1 MTIETR
7 VKGYSL
13 DALLEASDLVPD
25 ENPESLVQVKVS
37 CQGDIAVQSFYPEH
51 CDGVAWLTLSQG
63 PPGEPGRDIRG
74 EVDEGPRLLGGM
86 TGVLIG
92 ATDYR
97 SLDSIIKG
105 LTKLRDRLRDG
116 PPKSI
121 EQEICEVIAEK
132 VGEDIAEIEDEAL
145 LKMANFPRVT
155 PSDPSSPIPNVGVTP
170 MMLDGAVSLHFSDPS
185 SPIPNVG
192 VTPMMLD
199 GAVSLHFEDGVPDN
213 LAEHM
218 LEWAKAEFLI
228 RDTVL
233 LDQPGMERI
242 VVSCRHHMAGLV
254 EQGFLSRDPF
264 DHSKW
269 IYRRG

>member
-170 MMLDGAVSLHFSDPS
+170 MMLDGAVSLHF
-185 SPIPNVG
+185 
-192 VTPMMLD
+192 
-199 GAVSLHFEDGVPDN
+199 EDGVPDN